1 MADGAAADGGAGL
14 PELRGHLHLSSRDQ
28 ELLNNHA
35 TELSGVTT
43 HVRLCG
49 GVDALKSSVQRHG
62 AEMQSQAADA
72 AATTARKWLIAD
84 CARRGARRHGPPLK
98 TADELLED
106 IAEKLCPGKT

>member
-1 MADGAAADGGAGL
+1 MADGAAADGGVAL
-14 PELRGHLHLSSRDQ
+14 PELRGHLHLSERDQ

-62 AEMQSQAADA
+62 TEMQSQAADA
-72 AATTARKWLIAD
+72 AATNAQTRLIAD
-84 CARRGARRHGPPLK
+84 FARRGARRHGPSRK

-106 IAEKLCPGKT
+106 IAETLCPGKT